1 MFFSRSF
8 LSKFNQLPFRY
19 SNCLHTSK
27 MAQTGT
33 SNDIIWPSAKVRST
47 FVSYF
52 ESKGHKHI
60 PSSST
65 IPFEDPT
72 LLFANAGMNQYKSI
86 FLATVD
92 PNSEFGKLKRA
103 ANSQKCIRA
112 GISSKNIRYIV
123 RG

>member
-1 MFFSRSF
+1 MFISRSII
-8 LSKFNQLPFRY
+8 SKFKQLPFRC
-19 SNCLHTSK
+19 SNCFHTSK

-33 SNDIIWPSAKVRST
+33 SNNTIWPASKVRST
-47 FVSYF
+47 FISYF
-52 ESKGHKHI
+52 ESRGHKYI

-112 GISSKNIRYIV
+112 GIIFFFT
-123 RG
+123 

>member
-1 MFFSRSF
+1 MFNQTSRSF
-8 LSKFNQLPFRY
+8 LSKLKQLPFHY
-19 SNCLHTSK
+19 SKCSHNLKMVQTS
-27 MAQTGT
+27 TR
-33 SNDIIWPSAKVRST
+33 NNINWPAAKVRQT
-47 FVSYF
+47 FISYF
-52 ESKGHKHI
+52 ESKGHKNI

-72 LLFANAGMNQYKSI
+72 LLFANAGMNQFKSI

-112 GISSKNIRYIV
+112 GIN
-123 RG
+123 